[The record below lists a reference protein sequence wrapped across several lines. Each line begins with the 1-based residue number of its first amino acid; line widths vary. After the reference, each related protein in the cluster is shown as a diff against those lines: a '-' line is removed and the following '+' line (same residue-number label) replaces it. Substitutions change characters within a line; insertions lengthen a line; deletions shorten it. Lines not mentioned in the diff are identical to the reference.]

1 MKVYALIGKSGTG
14 KSYQAMDICRRYHIE
29 AIIDDGLF
37 IYENMVVAGVSAKRD
52 VTKIGA
58 IRTALFQNEDLRYQV
73 VQAIK
78 AKNPKSI
85 LVLGTSVRMTEKI
98 IDRLYLLDEL
108 DPEPVEHLFI
118 EDITTAEERETA
130 RQQRDKQGKHAI
142 PAPALQLKRNF
153 AGYFLDPLRILRGK
167 DVGAAAER
175 TVVRP
180 TYSYMGEY
188 FVAERVLEDI
198 VECVT
203 DGIPAVTGVIR
214 VVQNSVPEA
223 FKLRISLRL
232 YGGVPIWETAE
243 ALQRQ
248 VAEAVEQMTAF
259 NVSEVDI
266 EIRAIEQSPMPAQ

>member
-108 DPEPVEHLFI
+108 DQEPVEHLFI